1 MVARMDRVATVI
13 AGVLALVAAPALASP
28 ASAGTAAT
36 PAGAVHTLSP
46 SATTSRITL
55 ITGDVVEITPA
66 GGGRYAAAVRP
77 GPGREGITFHTIEAD
92 GGLRL
97 LPSDVV
103 PYVSSGVLDA
113 DLFDIEELIADGYGD
128 AATSSLP
135 LIVRYQDTRATGVRA
150 LAGTR
155 TVRELRSVGGAA
167 VSADKTGLAELWRSV
182 RPAEASAQSG
192 PNAGLGGGIAQIWL
206 DGRVRAAL
214 DHSVPQI
221 GAPEAWQAGYDG
233 SGVDVAV
240 LDTGIDPGHPDLTG
254 RIEAAEN
261 FSDSPDV
268 RDRHGH
274 GTHVA
279 ATIAGSGAASGG
291 ARKGVAPGADLLV
304 GKVLNDAGFGQES
317 WIIAG
322 MEWAA
327 AAGAEVVNMSL
338 GGGPTDGTDPLSQAL
353 DRLTAETGTLF
364 VVAAGNEGADW
375 SVGTPGAAA
384 SALTVGAVDRDDNLA
399 GFSSRGPRHG
409 DYAVKPEITA
419 PGVDIVAARASGTS
433 MGTPVDEHYT
443 TASGTSMATP
453 HVAGAAALLAQ
464 ANPGWKAPQLKDAL
478 VSTAR
483 THPDQTVYEQGA
495 GRVDAARAVTQ
506 RVYGTGVLNFG
517 RQEMPG
523 SAPTTHT
530 LTYTNGTDADV
541 TLDLDVSLRNI
552 DTGAQ
557 DTNAVT
563 VGSSRVTVPAG
574 QTASV
579 PVTLDP
585 GKLSR
590 GRYSGWITATGPDG
604 LVVRTA
610 VGMTLEGPRHTVTF
624 RAVDRRGEHISVPVI
639 LLLGEDRFSDG
650 LAWLPPWL
658 DEVSLEMEE
667 GTYVLNSIIEDGIPL
682 DIQATFITNP
692 ELRITQDMEILLDA
706 RTGTPIRIETPEPA
720 EQQAIISYY
729 EYRKHANGRRTI
741 HGVMH
746 FSAVQQVNV
755 TPTRPVSEGE
765 YEFSSRWQLVAPM
778 VQAEVKGVDGP
789 LDIHLLHQSPAY
801 EGRRS
806 FPLVA
811 AGTGTPEELAAA
823 PVAGAAALM
832 TGVEDRSEQEQIA
845 AAAAAGAAVAII
857 VRPADMTPWTV
868 WRPVGDREPIPALVV
883 AYDDGQRLLAR
894 AAAGK
899 AVIDLTLTVSSPYLY
914 DVFHVERDR
923 VPERI
928 VHRVTRDNTTQITTR
943 YAETG
948 GFGWAK
954 EQRFGWRPWL
964 NYSLIM
970 DTQRIVATPSQ
981 REEWVSAGDSVWQH
995 RVQYFYSWE
1004 DMNPLTGGMIE
1015 APRSYE
1021 PKTKRVEEWFTPVV
1035 RPAAVPGVPSHRR
1048 GDTLALRIPEFVDS
1062 MRGHYQRTDLGDQ
1075 VTARLWRDGVLLAEL
1090 PDAVQDVATT
1100 AGDAAY
1106 RLELDTARSGEEW
1119 RWATRTETVWE
1130 FRSARPATGDAVPLP
1145 LLQVHYDAPTDLS
1158 GWVSAGHPHFLGL
1171 TLSDQ
1176 DGGPVPTGTVV
1187 RVEVSF
1193 DAGASW
1199 QTADV
1204 VKAGGTFRAK
1214 IPAGTGS
1221 VSLRVHARDAAGNAV
1236 TQTVI
1241 EAYGLR

>member
-1 MVARMDRVATVI
+1 MVARMDRAAAVF

-36 PAGAVHTLSP
+36 PAGAVHTVSP
-46 SATTSRITL
+46 SAASSRITL

-66 GGGRYAAAVRP
+66 GGGRFAAAVRP

-128 AATSSLP
+128 DATPSLP
-135 LIVRYQDTRATGVRA
+135 LIVRYGEVGAAGARA
-150 LAGTR
+150 LARAR
-155 TVRELRSVGGAA
+155 TVRELPSVGGAA
-167 VSADKTGLAELWRSV
+167 VFADKAGLAEFWRSV
-182 RPAEASAQSG
+182 RPTEASAQSG
-192 PNAGLGGGIAQIWL
+192 PAAGLGGGIERIWL
-206 DGRVRAAL
+206 DGRVRGAL

-221 GAPEAWQAGYDG
+221 GAPEVWQAGYDG
-233 SGVDVAV
+233 RGVDVAV
-240 LDTGIDPGHPDLTG
+240 LDTGIDAGHPDLAG

-261 FSDSPDV
+261 FTDSPDV
-268 RDRHGH
+268 VDRVGH

-279 ATIAGSGAASGG
+279 ATIAGTGAASGG

-304 GKVLNDAGFGQES
+304 GKVLNDYGLGYES
-317 WIIAG
+317 WVIAG

-338 GGGPTDGTDPLSQAL
+338 GGAATDGTDPLSEAV
-353 DRLTAETGTLF
+353 DRLTAQTGTLF
-364 VVAAGNEGADW
+364 VIAAGNDGADW
-375 SVGTPGAAA
+375 SVASPGAAT
-384 SALTVGAVDRDDNLA
+384 SALTVGAVDRDGNLA
-399 GFSSRGPRHG
+399 DFSSRGPRLG
-409 DYAVKPEITA
+409 DLAVKPEITA
-419 PGVDIVAARASGTS
+419 PGVDIVAARADGTS
-433 MGTPVDEHYT
+433 MGRPVDEHYT

-478 VSTAR
+478 ISTAR
-483 THPDQTVYEQGA
+483 RHPDQTVYQQGA
-495 GRVDAARAVTQ
+495 GRVDVARAVTQ
-506 RVYGTGVLNFG
+506 RVYGTGVLNLG
-517 RQEMPG
+517 RHEEQAT
-523 SAPTTHT
+523 SPTTHT

-541 TLDLDVSLRNI
+541 TLDLAVSLRNI
-552 DTGAQ
+552 DTGEQ
-557 DTNAVT
+557 DTDAVAL
-563 VGSSRVTVPAG
+563 GSSRVTVPAG

-579 PVTLDP
+579 PVTFDP
-585 GKLSR
+585 GALSR

-604 LVVRTA
+604 LVVGTA
-610 VGMTLEGPRHTVTF
+610 VGAALDGPRHTVTF
-624 RAVDRRGEHISVPVI
+624 RAVDRRGEHTSVPVI
-639 LLLGEDRFSDG
+639 VLFGEDFRSD
-650 LAWLPPWL
+650 LIAWLPEWM
-658 DEVSLEMEE
+658 DAVSFEVEE
-667 GTYVLNSIIEDGIPL
+667 GTYVLNAIIEDGVPL
-682 DIQATFITNP
+682 DEQATFITDP
-692 ELRITQDMEILLDA
+692 ELRVTGDIEILLDA

-729 EYRKHANGRRTI
+729 EHRRHANGRVTN

-746 FSAVQQVNV
+746 FSTVQQVNV

-789 LDIHLLHQSPAY
+789 LDINLLHQSPVY

-811 AGTGTPEELAAA
+811 AGTGRPEELAAA
-823 PVAGAAALM
+823 PVAGAAVLM
-832 TGVEDRSEQEQIA
+832 TAADDRSEQEQIA

-857 VRPADMTPWTV
+857 VRPADMSAWTV
-868 WRPVGDREPIPALVV
+868 WWPVGDREPIPALVV
-883 AYDDGQRLLAR
+883 AHDDGQRLLAR

-954 EQRFGWRPWL
+954 EQRFGWRPWQE
-964 NYSLIM
+964 YSWM

-981 REEWVSAGDSVWQH
+981 RVEWVSAGDSVWQH
-995 RVQYFYSWE
+995 RVQYYYSWE
-1004 DMNPLTGGMIE
+1004 DMNPLAGGMTE
-1015 APRSYE
+1015 EPRSYE
-1021 PKTKRVEEWFTPVV
+1021 PKTRRVEEWFTPVV
-1035 RPAAVPGVPSHRR
+1035 RPAAVPSVPSYRK
-1048 GDTLALRIPEFVDS
+1048 GDTLALRVPEFVDS
-1062 MRGHYQRTDLGDQ
+1062 VRGHYQRAESGDQ

-1090 PDAVQDVATT
+1090 PNAVRDVPTT

-1106 RLELDTARSGEEW
+1106 RLELRTARGGEEW

-1130 FRSARPATGDAVPLP
+1130 FRSARPAADDAVPLP
-1145 LLQVHYDAPTDLS
+1145 LLQVDYDAPTDLA
-1158 GWVSAGHPHFLGL
+1158 GWVSGRHPHFLELDLWRSDGL
-1171 TLSDQ
+1171 PLR
-1176 DGGPVPTGTVV
+1176 TGAAV
-1187 RVEVSF
+1187 RVEFSF
-1193 DAGASW
+1193 DDGASW
-1199 QTADV
+1199 QSAQV
-1204 VKAGGTFRAK
+1204 VKAGGTFRAR
-1214 IPAGTGS
+1214 IPAGTGA
-1221 VSLRVHARDAAGNAV
+1221 VSLRVHARDDAGNAV

-1241 EAYGLR
+1241 GAYGLR